1 MPNTFELIASA
12 SGTGSS
18 GIVTFSSIPQTYT
31 DLVFYVSA
39 RSGNDV
45 DNNLKV
51 NGNTI
56 SGGKNLY
63 GTGAAAGSQNSTSG
77 GSGIWVANYTS
88 TTASTFGNGTFYFP
102 NYTSSNYKSVS
113 IDSVT
118 ENNGTTAFQSLTAAI
133 WNTTSAITSVTFE
146 TTDTSTRFFQ
156 TNSTFYLYGVKNA

>member
-1 MPNTFELIASA
+1 MANTFELIASA

-39 RSGNDV
+39 RAGNDI

-56 SGGKNLY
+56 NGGKNLY
-63 GTGAAAGSQNSTSG
+63 GTGSAAGSQNSTSG
-77 GSGIWVANYTS
+77 GSGIWLAGWS
-88 TTASTFGNGTFYFP
+88 GATASTFGNGTFYFP

-113 IDSVT
+113 IDTVN
-118 ENNGTTAFQSLTAAI
+118 ENNATAAYQSLTAAI
-133 WNTTSAITSVTFE
+133 WNTTSPITSVTFE
-146 TTDTSTRFFQ
+146 TTDTSTRFYQ
-156 TNSTFYLYGVKNA
+156 TYSTFYLYGVKNA